1 MLHLHSPGLSLKIR
15 LMDIST
21 PAQILIGAMLVGSI
35 AAFALAA
42 VLKRG
47 NKKLFERVLEQRKLD
62 GMDDLAARAS

>member
-1 MLHLHSPGLSLKIR
+1 
-15 LMDIST
+15 
-21 PAQILIGAMLVGSI
+21 MLVGSI